1 MSHSYISSEV
11 LMNATEVGADATG
24 YSNSR
29 VFHDCTGTACCL
41 IVVTG
46 DGTVTVTQQCSN
58 DNTTFY
64 DPETSSAAAGAVE
77 DSITVTAGRYLSFT
91 PVLCKYIRFKVVE
104 TGQAS
109 AATVSITLLYRVEA

>member
-11 LMNATEVGADATG
+11 LLNASELEAADTH

-46 DGTVTVTQQCSN
+46 DGTVTITQQCST
-58 DNTTFY
+58 DNVTWY
-64 DPETSSAAAGAVE
+64 DPETASAAAGAVE
-77 DSITVTAGRYLSFT
+77 DSITATAGRYLSFT
-91 PVLCKYIRFKVVE
+91 PVLCPYIRFKVVE
-104 TGQAS
+104 TGEAS
-109 AATVSITLLYRVEA
+109 TATVSITLLYRVEV

>member
-11 LMNATEVGADATG
+11 LMSATELDAAETA

-29 VFHDCTGTACCL
+29 KFHDCTGTACCL

-46 DGTVTVTQQCSN
+46 DGQVTITQQCSL
-58 DNTTFY
+58 DGTTFY
-64 DPETSSAAAGAVE
+64 DPETASAAAGAVE
-77 DSITVTAGRYLSFT
+77 DTITATAGRYLSYT
-91 PVLCKYIRFKVVE
+91 PVLAPYIRFKVVE
-104 TGQAS
+104 TGETS